1 MKFLHTFLLIFIAIF
16 IGSCTQKQAVL
27 KPESGIKVDKVKVA
41 MILPTKVIGR
51 YAHSTSTAAF
61 AYFLTRDHPLSLK
74 TFSIEDESEDAIAD
88 VLEKIKEE
96 GFHYVIAPMT
106 HKGAQIIAS
115 QEDELYIFFPT
126 IHKDD
131 LETTRTNIFFGAIDY
146 KAQLDQLMPLV
157 KSPLVIMY
165 GTSQQGKKL
174 LALTEDR
181 YKAFDPSI
189 KQDELIT
196 FGVAKKR
203 SNVRDYFADNKKL
216 DDATFILNT
225 PLIKSSMILSQFSSY
240 DMKVNRVLSTQINYD
255 PLILSMTQKKDH
267 STLYVTN
274 SITIYNDALVQA
286 NILLSN
292 DIQYNWINYATTVGA
307 DFFYYMMT
315 DSKRY
320 YDLPLKES
328 QVIYPITIVTPD
340 NGHFKVIKR
349 AAL

>member
-1 MKFLHTFLLIFIAIF
+1 MKLLHALLFVIIAIF

-27 KPESGIKVDKVKVA
+27 KPESGIKVEKVKVA

-61 AYFLTRDHPLSLK
+61 AYFLTREHPLSLK
-74 TFSIEDESEDAIAD
+74 TFHIKDESTQAITD
-88 VLEKIKEE
+88 ILEQIKAE
-96 GFHYVIAPMT
+96 GFHHVIAPMT
-106 HKGAQIIAS
+106 HKGAEIIVA
-115 QEDELYIFFPT
+115 QEDELYVFFPT

-131 LETTRTNIFFGAIDY
+131 MPTSKTNIFFGAIDY

-157 KSPLVIMY
+157 RSPFVIMY

-174 LALTEDR
+174 LSLTKDR
-181 YKAFDPSI
+181 YRAFYPNV
-189 KQDELIT
+189 KQNQLIT
-196 FGVAKKR
+196 YGIAKNR
-203 SNVRDYFADNKKL
+203 SNVRDYFEDNKKL
-216 DDATFILNT
+216 DNATFILNT

-274 SITIYNDALVQA
+274 SITIYNDELVQA

-307 DFFYYMMT
+307 DYFYYMMT

-320 YDLPLKES
+320 YDLPLKDG

-340 NGHFKVIKR
+340 NGHFKTLKKE
-349 AAL
+349 AL

>member
-1 MKFLHTFLLIFIAIF
+1 MKFLHVLTFVIIAIF

-27 KPESGIKVDKVKVA
+27 VPESSIKVDKVKVA

-74 TFSIEDESEDAIAD
+74 TFSIEDESQQAITD
-88 VLEKIKEE
+88 VLEQIKAE
-96 GFHYVIAPMT
+96 GFHHVIAPMT
-106 HKGAQIIAS
+106 HKGAEVIVA
-115 QEDELYIFFPT
+115 QEDELYVFFPT

-131 LETTRTNIFFGAIDY
+131 MPTSKTNIFFGAIDY
-146 KAQLDQLMPLV
+146 KAQLDKLMPLV
-157 KSPLVIMY
+157 TSPFVIMY
-165 GTSQQGKKL
+165 GTSQHGKKL
-174 LALTEDR
+174 LSLTQKR
-181 YKAFDPSI
+181 YKASVAQH
-189 KQDELIT
+189 KQRKPIT
-196 FGVAKKR
+196 FGVAKNR
-203 SNVRDYFADNKKL
+203 SNVRDYFENNKKL
-216 DDATFILNT
+216 DNATFILNT

-315 DSKRY
+315 DSKRL
-320 YDLPLKES
+320 YDLPLQGS

-340 NGHFKVIKR
+340 NGHFKTVKK